1 MNMDNAV
8 VQEQI
13 TEESVRQLEESK
25 YLDYPLMNRIEG
37 RIRTKDQLEHYIA
50 VLVHKLE
57 ARQFRDEWLMD
68 RVDRLL
74 LLHQQLERYQRSG
87 AKSAADYW
95 DTVAASSN

>member
-1 MNMDNAV
+1 MDSAV

-13 TEESVRQLEESK
+13 TEEFLRRVEESK
-25 YLDYPLMNRIEG
+25 HLDYPLMTRIEG
-37 RIRTKDQLEHYIA
+37 RIRTKDQLERYIA

-57 ARQFRDEWLMD
+57 ARQFRNEWLTD

-87 AKSAADYW
+87 ATSANNYW
-95 DTVAASSN
+95 DTVAASLN

>member
-1 MNMDNAV
+1 MDNAV

-13 TEESVRQLEESK
+13 TEQFLQRCEESK

-37 RIRTKDQLEHYIA
+37 RIRTRDQLERYIE

-57 ARQFRDEWLMD
+57 ARQFRDEWLTD

-74 LLHQQLERYQRSG
+74 TLHQQLERFQRSG
-87 AKSAADYW
+87 AAAVDDYW
-95 DTVAASSN
+95 DTAAASLN